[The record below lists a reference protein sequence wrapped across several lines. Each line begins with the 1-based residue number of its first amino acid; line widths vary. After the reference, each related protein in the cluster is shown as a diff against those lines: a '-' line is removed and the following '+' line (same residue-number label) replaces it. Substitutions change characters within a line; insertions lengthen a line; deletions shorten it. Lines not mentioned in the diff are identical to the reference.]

1 MTLAFSRRASLAAI
15 PALVFAG
22 PASARVA
29 PALPIDKDAPSD
41 GPANGDL
48 TIFSFFDYNCP
59 YCKKAEP
66 ALQKVVAQDGR
77 IRLVYAHWPM
87 LAKSSVTGA
96 LLALAAN
103 RQGAHRAAHA
113 ALMAIPGG
121 RVPDDKMVAAV
132 RGVAGLNLDR
142 LQADLDRSTPAMLD
156 HVKRNAAMARRLGL
170 QGTPTYV
177 IGRGVAGTLD
187 EDGFRN
193 AIALARSKG

>member
-1 MTLAFSRRASLAAI
+1 MTLALTRRTGLLAAS
-15 PALVFAG
+15 AFLVAG
-22 PASARVA
+22 PAAARVA
-29 PALPIDKDAPSD
+29 PALPIDKDAPTD
-41 GPANGDL
+41 GNPQGDL

-66 ALQKVVAQDGR
+66 ALQKVVAEDGR

-103 RQGAHRAAHA
+103 RQGKHRAAHA
-113 ALMAIPGG
+113 ALMAVPGG
-121 RVPDDKMVAAV
+121 RVSDERMLAAV
-132 RGVAGLNLDR
+132 RGAGLDLTR
-142 LQADLDRSTPAMLD
+142 LQVELDRSTPAMLD
-156 HVKRNAAMARRLGL
+156 HVKRNAAMASRLGL

-177 IGRGVAGTLD
+177 IGRGVAGGLD